1 MQDQAVGKE
10 VYVIDD
16 TAEII
21 IGLEIHCQLN
31 KLNSKLF
38 CGCSTK
44 HHDAEPNTHTCPVCL
59 GLPGALPVINK
70 KAVEYTIMVG
80 LALGCQIAEHTQF
93 YRKNYYYPDLPRGFQ
108 ITQYDY
114 PIAADGALTVE
125 ADGGVERTVR
135 IRRVHMEEDPGRL
148 VHQGSIETSKF
159 VLVDYN
165 RSGMPLIEVVT
176 EPDLRS
182 PKEARR
188 FINKLRNILEYLDV
202 FDGSLPG
209 SLRVDANISL
219 KGGARAEVK
228 NISSYKGVERAL
240 LFEISRQQNMKR
252 RGVKVVQETRHYDEE
267 RNCTISLR
275 SKEQA
280 EEYRYY
286 PESDL
291 VPLAVRSWQH
301 RLKESL
307 PELPGAKRERFKAQY
322 GISDNHAKVL
332 TAEIRDA
339 NYFEIVAGKIDPVMA
354 ATWVADY
361 LKGELNYRDRDI
373 RDAFEPE
380 NMVYILEQL
389 KRGIITDKGAVEI
402 IRTLLDEG
410 GEPREIISR
419 KSLAKV
425 ESDIT
430 RTAVAEVIKEN
441 NEAIQDYRSGKA
453 QAFNYLV
460 GMVMK
465 KTRGRADPAEI
476 NTLLKEL
483 LECT

>member
-1 MQDQAVGKE
+1 MDANAAGDV
-10 VYVIDD
+10 
-16 TAEII
+16 I

-44 HHDAEPNTHTCPVCL
+44 QQGLEPNTMTCPVCL

-70 KAVEYTIMVG
+70 KAVEYSIMVG
-80 LALGCQIAEHTQF
+80 LALNCEIAEHTQF

-108 ITQYDY
+108 ITQYDW
-114 PIAADGALTVE
+114 PIASNGILTVE
-125 ADGGVERTVR
+125 ADGEERVVR

-165 RSGMPLIEVVT
+165 RSGMPLLEVVT

-202 FDGSLPG
+202 FDGSLEG
-209 SLRVDANISL
+209 ALRVDANVSL
-219 KGGARAEVK
+219 RGGSRVEIK

-252 RGVKVVQETRHYDEE
+252 RGVKVTQETRHYDDE
-267 RNCTISLR
+267 RNCTITLR
-275 SKEQA
+275 TKEQA

-286 PESDL
+286 PEPDL
-291 VPLAVRSWQH
+291 VPLSVKSWEP
-301 RLKESL
+301 RLKETL
-307 PELPGAKRERFKAQY
+307 PELPDARRERFRTQY
-322 GISDNHAKVL
+322 GISDDHAKVI
-332 TAEIRDA
+332 TSEIRVA
-339 NYFEIVAGKIDPVMA
+339 NYYERVAGKCEPRLA

-373 RDAFEPE
+373 KDAFEPE
-380 NMVYILEQL
+380 KMIFILEQL
-389 KRGIITDKGAVEI
+389 RKGIITDKGAVEVM
-402 IRTLLDEG
+402 RALLDEG
-410 GEPREIISR
+410 GDPKDIILAR
-419 KSLAKV
+419 NLAKV
-425 ESDIT
+425 ETDIT
-430 RTAVAEVIKEN
+430 KAAVAEVLKEN
-441 NEAIQDYRSGKA
+441 MAAIGDYRAGKA
-453 QAFNYLV
+453 QALNYLV

-465 KTRGRADPAEI
+465 KTNGRADPAEV
-476 NTLLKEL
+476 NLLLREL

>member
-1 MQDQAVGKE
+1 MEDE
-10 VYVIDD
+10 V
-16 TAEII
+16 I

-31 KLNSKLF
+31 KLNTKLF
-38 CGCSTK
+38 CGCSSK
-44 HHDAEPNTHTCPVCL
+44 HHDSEPNTHTCPVCL

-70 KAVEYTIMVG
+70 TAVEYAIMAG
-80 LALGCQIAEHTQF
+80 LALNCEIAEHTQF

-114 PIAADGALTVE
+114 PIAERGLTSVETDGM
-125 ADGGVERTVR
+125 ERQIR

-165 RSGMPLIEVVT
+165 RSGMPLIEIVT

-202 FDGSLPG
+202 FDGSLEG
-209 SLRVDANISL
+209 SLRVDANVSL
-219 KGGARAEVK
+219 KGGARVEIK

-252 RGVKVVQETRHYDEE
+252 RGVKVVQETRHYDDE
-267 RNCTISLR
+267 RNCTITLR

-280 EEYRYY
+280 EEYRYF
-286 PESDL
+286 PEADL
-291 VPLAVRSWQH
+291 VPLSVYGWKD
-301 RLKESL
+301 RLAANL
-307 PELPGAKRERFKAQY
+307 PELPDAKRERFKSQY
-322 GISDNHAKVL
+322 GISDDHARAL
-332 TAEIRDA
+332 TAEIRVA
-339 NYFEIVAGKIDPVMA
+339 NYYEHVAKKIEPALA

-361 LKGELNYRDRDI
+361 LKGELNYRDMDI
-373 RDAFEPE
+373 KDAFSPE
-380 NMVYILEQL
+380 KMIHILDYL
-389 KRGIITDKGAVEI
+389 RKGVITDKGAVEVV
-402 IRTLLDEG
+402 RTLLDNG
-410 GEPREIISR
+410 GEPECIIKD

-425 ESDIT
+425 ESNIT
-430 RTAVAEVIKEN
+430 RQAIDEVLKEN
-441 NEAIQDYRSGKA
+441 DAAIRDFREGKP
-453 QAFNYLV
+453 QALNFLV

-465 KTRGRADPAEI
+465 KTRGRADPAEV
-476 NTLLKEL
+476 NLLLREL

>member
-1 MQDQAVGKE
+1 MDGDV
-10 VYVIDD
+10 
-16 TAEII
+16 I

-38 CGCSTK
+38 CGCSTRQQGL
-44 HHDAEPNTHTCPVCL
+44 DPNMMTCPVCL
-59 GLPGALPVINK
+59 GLPGAMPVINK
-70 KAVEYTIMVG
+70 KAVEYAIMVG
-80 LALGCQIAEHTQF
+80 LSLNCKIAQHTQF

-114 PIAADGALTVE
+114 PIASEGILTVE
-125 ADGGVERTVR
+125 AEGEERVVR

-202 FDGSLPG
+202 FDGSLEG
-209 SLRVDANISL
+209 ALRVDANVSL
-219 KGGARAEVK
+219 KGGSRVEIK

-252 RGVKVVQETRHYDEE
+252 RSIKVVQETRHYDDE
-267 RNCTISLR
+267 RNCTITLR
-275 SKEQA
+275 TKEQA
-280 EEYRYY
+280 EEYRYF
-286 PESDL
+286 PEPDL
-291 VPLAVRSWQH
+291 VPLSVKGWESAM
-301 RLKESL
+301 KEKL
-307 PELPGAKRERFKAQY
+307 PELPEAKRDRFREQY
-322 GISDNHAKVL
+322 GVSDNHAKVI
-332 TAEIRDA
+332 TAEIRVA
-339 NYFEIVAGKIDPVMA
+339 NYYECVAEKCDYRTA
-354 ATWVADY
+354 ATWVADN
-361 LKGELNYRDRDI
+361 LKGELNYRDMDI
-373 RDAFEPE
+373 KDAFPPE
-380 NMVYILEQL
+380 KMIYILEQL
-389 KRGIITDKGAVEI
+389 SKGIITDKGAVEV
-402 IRTLLDEG
+402 IRTLLDEDG
-410 GEPREIISR
+410 DPKDIILA

-425 ESDIT
+425 KTDIT
-430 RTAVAEVIKEN
+430 RVAVSEVLQEN
-441 NEAIQDYRSGKA
+441 DAAIQDYKAGKA

-465 KTRGRADPAEI
+465 KTRGRADPTEV
-476 NTLLKEL
+476 NLLLREL

>member
-1 MQDQAVGKE
+1 M
-10 VYVIDD
+10 
-16 TAEII
+16 

-44 HHDAEPNTHTCPVCL
+44 HHESEPNTHTCPVCL

-70 KAVEYTIMVG
+70 KAVEYAIMVG
-80 LALGCQIAEHTQF
+80 LSLNCEIAAHTQF

-114 PIAADGALTVE
+114 PIAAGGILTVE
-125 ADGGVERTVR
+125 ADGTERAIR

-209 SLRVDANISL
+209 ALRVDANVSL
-219 KGGARAEVK
+219 KGGARVEIK

-252 RGVKVVQETRHYDEE
+252 RNVRVVQETRHYDDE
-267 RNCTISLR
+267 RNCTITLR

-286 PESDL
+286 PEPDL
-291 VPLAVRSWQH
+291 VPMAVSDWQH
-301 RLKESL
+301 RLKLSL
-307 PELPGAKRERFKAQY
+307 PELPDAKRERFRTQY

-339 NYFEIVAGKIDPVMA
+339 NYYEYVAGRIDPVMA

-361 LKGELNYRDRDI
+361 LKGELNYRDRDV

-380 NMVYILEQL
+380 KMVFILEQL
-389 KRGIITDKGAVEI
+389 KTGIITDKGAVEI
-402 IRTLLDEG
+402 IRTLLNEG
-410 GEPREIISR
+410 GEPQEVIRK
-419 KSLAKV
+419 KSLARV
-425 ESDIT
+425 ESNIT

-441 NEAIQDYRSGKA
+441 GAAIKDFRSGKP
-453 QAFNYLV
+453 QALNYLV

-465 KTRGRADPAEI
+465 KTRGRADPSEV

>member
-1 MQDQAVGKE
+1 MDGDV
-10 VYVIDD
+10 
-16 TAEII
+16 I

-38 CGCSTK
+38 CGCSTRQQGL
-44 HHDAEPNTHTCPVCL
+44 DPNMMTCPVCL
-59 GLPGALPVINK
+59 GLPGAMPVINK
-70 KAVEYTIMVG
+70 KAVEYAIMVG
-80 LALGCQIAEHTQF
+80 LSLNCKIAQHTQF

-114 PIAADGALTVE
+114 PIASEGILTVE
-125 ADGGVERTVR
+125 AEGEERVVR

-202 FDGSLPG
+202 FDGSLEG
-209 SLRVDANISL
+209 ALRVDANVSL
-219 KGGARAEVK
+219 KGGSRVEIK

-252 RGVKVVQETRHYDEE
+252 RGIKVTQETRHYDDE
-267 RNCTISLR
+267 RNCTITLR
-275 SKEQA
+275 TKEQA
-280 EEYRYY
+280 EEYRYF
-286 PESDL
+286 PEPDL
-291 VPLAVRSWQH
+291 VPLSVKGWESAM
-301 RLKESL
+301 KEKL
-307 PELPGAKRERFKAQY
+307 PELPDAKRERFREQY
-322 GISDNHAKVL
+322 GVSDNHAKVI
-332 TAEIRDA
+332 TAEIRVA
-339 NYFEIVAGKIDPVMA
+339 NYYECVAGKCDYRTA
-354 ATWVADY
+354 ATWVADN
-361 LKGELNYRDRDI
+361 LKGELNYRDMDI
-373 RDAFEPE
+373 KDAFPPE
-380 NMVYILEQL
+380 KMIYVLEQL
-389 KRGIITDKGAVEI
+389 SRGIITDKGAVEV
-402 IRTLLDEG
+402 IRTLLDEDG
-410 GEPREIISR
+410 DPKDIILE

-425 ESDIT
+425 ETDIT
-430 RTAVAEVIKEN
+430 RVAVSEVLREN
-441 NEAIQDYRSGKA
+441 DAAIQDYKAGKA

-465 KTRGRADPAEI
+465 KTRGRADPTEV
-476 NTLLKEL
+476 NLLLREL

>member
-1 MQDQAVGKE
+1 MSDE
-10 VYVIDD
+10 V
-16 TAEII
+16 I

-44 HHDAEPNTHTCPVCL
+44 QQGLEPNVMTCPVCL

-70 KAVEYTIMVG
+70 KAVEYAIKVG
-80 LALGCQIAEHTQF
+80 LALNCHIAEHTQF

-114 PIAADGALTVE
+114 PIAAEGILTVDT
-125 ADGGVERTVR
+125 DGEERTIR

-202 FDGSLPG
+202 FDGSLEG
-209 SLRVDANISL
+209 ALRVDANVSL
-219 KGGARAEVK
+219 KGGSRVEIK

-252 RGVKVVQETRHYDEE
+252 RNVKVVQETRHYDDE
-267 RNCTISLR
+267 RNCTITLR

-286 PESDL
+286 PEPDL
-291 VPLAVRSWQH
+291 VPLSVKSW
-301 RLKESL
+301 ESAMKVQL
-307 PELPGAKRERFKAQY
+307 PELPDAKRERFKSQY
-322 GISDNHAKVL
+322 GISDNHAKVM
-332 TAEIRDA
+332 TAEIRVA
-339 NYFEIVAGKIDPVMA
+339 NYYECVAGKCEHRLA
-354 ATWVADY
+354 ATWVADN
-361 LKGELNYRDRDI
+361 LKGELNYRDMDI
-373 RDAFEPE
+373 KDAFPPE
-380 NMVYILEQL
+380 KMVYILDQL
-389 KRGIITDKGAVEI
+389 SSGTITDKGAVEV
-402 IRTLLDEG
+402 IRALLDDG
-410 GEPREIISR
+410 GDPKDIINTR
-419 KSLAKV
+419 NLAKV

-430 RTAVAEVIKEN
+430 RVAVGEVIKEN
-441 NEAIQDYRSGKA
+441 QAAISDLRAGKP
-453 QAFNYLV
+453 QALNYLV

-465 KTRGRADPAEI
+465 KTRGRADPNEV
-476 NTLLKEL
+476 NLLLREL

>member
-1 MQDQAVGKE
+1 MEGE
-10 VYVIDD
+10 V
-16 TAEII
+16 I

-44 HHDAEPNTHTCPVCL
+44 QQDCEPNTVTCPVCL

-70 KAVEYTIMVG
+70 KAVEYAMMVG
-80 LALGCQIAEHTQF
+80 LSLNCKIAEHTQF

-114 PIAADGALTVE
+114 PIAEGGIMTVDQDGI
-125 ADGGVERTVR
+125 ERVVR
-135 IRRVHMEEDPGRL
+135 IKRVHMEEDPGRL
-148 VHQGSIETSKF
+148 VHQGSIETSKY

-202 FDGSLPG
+202 FDGSLEG
-209 SLRVDANISL
+209 ALRVDANVSL
-219 KGGARAEVK
+219 RGGARVEIK

-252 RGVKVVQETRHYDEE
+252 RGVKVTQETRHYDDE
-267 RNCTISLR
+267 RNCTITLR

-280 EEYRYY
+280 EEYRYF
-286 PESDL
+286 PEADL
-291 VPLAVRSWQH
+291 VPLLVKPW
-301 RLKESL
+301 ESRIRQML
-307 PELPGAKRERFKAQY
+307 PELPDAKRERFKSQY
-322 GISDNHAKVL
+322 GVSDDHARVL
-332 TAEIRDA
+332 TAEIRVA
-339 NYFEIVAGKIDPVMA
+339 NYYEKVASMIDPIMA
-354 ATWVADY
+354 ATWIADY
-361 LKGELNYRDRDI
+361 LKGELNYRDMDI
-373 RDAFEPE
+373 RDSFEPDK
-380 NMVYILEQL
+380 MIYILDQL
-389 KRGIITDKGAVEI
+389 KKNIITDKGAVEI
-402 IRTLLDEG
+402 IRAMLDEG
-410 GEPREIISR
+410 GEPACIIQSR
-419 KSLAKV
+419 NLARV
-425 ESDIT
+425 EENIT
-430 RTAVAEVIKEN
+430 RQAISEVMKEN
-441 NEAIQDYRSGKA
+441 DAAIKDYKAGKA

-465 KTRGRADPAEI
+465 KTRGRADPEEV
-476 NTLLKEL
+476 NTLLREL
-483 LECT
+483 LKCT

>member
-1 MQDQAVGKE
+1 MDANAAGDV
-10 VYVIDD
+10 
-16 TAEII
+16 I

-44 HHDAEPNTHTCPVCL
+44 QQGLEPNTMTCPVCL

-70 KAVEYTIMVG
+70 KAVEYSIMVG
-80 LALGCQIAEHTQF
+80 LALNCEIAEHTQF

-108 ITQYDY
+108 ITQYDW
-114 PIAADGALTVE
+114 PIASNGILTVE
-125 ADGGVERTVR
+125 ADGEERVVR

-165 RSGMPLIEVVT
+165 RSGMPLLEVVT

-202 FDGSLPG
+202 FDGSLEG
-209 SLRVDANISL
+209 ALRVDANVSL

-252 RGVKVVQETRHYDEE
+252 RGVKVVQETRHYDDE
-267 RNCTISLR
+267 RNCTITLR
-275 SKEQA
+275 TKEQA

-286 PESDL
+286 PEAD
-291 VPLAVRSWQH
+291 
-301 RLKESL
+301 
-307 PELPGAKRERFKAQY
+307 
-322 GISDNHAKVL
+322 HAKVM
-332 TAEIRDA
+332 TSEIRVA
-339 NYFEIVAGKIDPVMA
+339 NYYECVAGKCDPRVA

-361 LKGELNYRDRDI
+361 LKGELNYRDRDVK
-373 RDAFEPE
+373 DAFSPE
-380 NMVYILEQL
+380 KMIYILEQL
-389 KRGIITDKGAVEI
+389 KRGVITDKGAVEVM
-402 IRTLLDEG
+402 RALLDEG
-410 GEPREIISR
+410 GDPKDIILAR
-419 KSLAKV
+419 NLAKV
-425 ESDIT
+425 ETDIT
-430 RTAVAEVIKEN
+430 KVAVEDVLKEN
-441 NEAIQDYRSGKA
+441 KAAIDDYRAGKP
-453 QAFNYLV
+453 QALNYLV

-465 KTRGRADPAEI
+465 KTRGRADPAEV
-476 NTLLKEL
+476 NLLLREL

>member
-1 MQDQAVGKE
+1 MDGE
-10 VYVIDD
+10 V
-16 TAEII
+16 I

-31 KLNSKLF
+31 KLESKLF

-44 HHDAEPNTHTCPVCL
+44 HHDSEPNTHTCPVCL
-59 GLPGALPVINK
+59 GLPGALPVINR

-80 LALGCQIAEHTQF
+80 LALNCEIAEHTQF

-114 PIAADGALTVE
+114 PIAAGGLISVETDGQ
-125 ADGGVERTVR
+125 ERPIR

-209 SLRVDANISL
+209 ALRVDANISL
-219 KGGARAEVK
+219 RGGARVEIK

-252 RGVKVVQETRHYDEE
+252 RGVKVTQETRHYDDE
-267 RNCTISLR
+267 RNCTITLR

-286 PESDL
+286 PEPDL
-291 VPLAVRSWQH
+291 VPLSVHTWRFRMAEQ
-301 RLKESL
+301 L
-307 PELPGAKRERFKAQY
+307 PELPDAKRERFKRQY
-322 GISDNHAKVL
+322 NISDNHAKVL
-332 TAEIRDA
+332 TSEIRLA
-339 NYFEIVAGKIDPVMA
+339 HYYEHVAGKVEPALA
-354 ATWVADY
+354 ATWIADY

-373 RDAFEPE
+373 RDALDADKMTF
-380 NMVYILEQL
+380 VLLQL
-389 KRGIITDKGAVEI
+389 KNGTITDKGAVEV

-410 GEPREIISR
+410 GEPHTIIKDR
-419 KSLAKV
+419 GLARV
-425 ESDIT
+425 EADIT
-430 RTAVAEVIKEN
+430 RSAVAEVLREN
-441 NEAIQDYRSGKA
+441 AAAIQDFKAGKA
-453 QAFNYLV
+453 QALNYLV

-465 KTRGRADPAEI
+465 KTRGRADPAEV
-476 NTLLKEL
+476 NLLLREQ
-483 LECT
+483 LECI

>member
-1 MQDQAVGKE
+1 MDGE
-10 VYVIDD
+10 V
-16 TAEII
+16 I

-44 HHDAEPNTHTCPVCL
+44 QQGLEPNVMTCPVCL

-70 KAVEYTIMVG
+70 KAVEYAIMVG
-80 LALGCQIAEHTQF
+80 LALNCKIAEHTQF

-114 PIAADGALTVE
+114 PISADGILTVE
-125 ADGGVERTVR
+125 ADGEERLVR

-202 FDGSLPG
+202 FDGSLEG
-209 SLRVDANISL
+209 ALRVDANVSL
-219 KGGARAEVK
+219 RGGHRVEIK

-252 RGVKVVQETRHYDEE
+252 RGVKVIQETRHYDDE
-267 RNCTISLR
+267 RNCTITLR
-275 SKEQA
+275 TKEQA

-286 PESDL
+286 PEPDL
-291 VPLAVRSWQH
+291 VPLSVKGW
-301 RLKESL
+301 ESALREKL
-307 PELPGAKRERFKAQY
+307 PELPEARRERFKAQY
-322 GISDNHAKVL
+322 GVSDDHAKVM
-332 TAEIRDA
+332 TSEIRVA
-339 NYFEIVAGKIDPVMA
+339 NYYECVAGKCESRMA
-354 ATWVADY
+354 ATWVADS
-361 LKGELNYRDRDI
+361 LKGELNYRDMDI
-373 RDAFEPE
+373 KDAFPPE
-380 NMVYILEQL
+380 NMVYILDQL
-389 KRGIITDKGAVEI
+389 SKGVITDKGAVEV

-410 GEPREIISR
+410 GDPKDIIQA
-419 KSLAKV
+419 KNLAKV
-425 ESDIT
+425 ETNIT
-430 RTAVAEVIKEN
+430 KVAITEVLKEN
-441 NEAIQDYRSGKA
+441 ESAIKDYKAGKA
-453 QAFNYLV
+453 QAFNFLV

-465 KTRGRADPAEI
+465 KTRGRADPTEV
-476 NTLLKEL
+476 NLLLREL

>member
-1 MQDQAVGKE
+1 MQGESTGKE
-10 VYVIDD
+10 AYVIDD
-16 TAEII
+16 KAEVI

-44 HHDAEPNTHTCPVCL
+44 HHEAEPNTHTCPVCM

-80 LALGCQIAEHTQF
+80 LALNCQIAEHTQF

-114 PIAADGALTVE
+114 PIAFSGAITVDTDGT
-125 ADGGVERTVR
+125 ERTIR

-209 SLRVDANISL
+209 SLRVDANVSL
-219 KGGARAEVK
+219 RGGARVEIK

-240 LFEISRQQNMKR
+240 LFEISRQQQMRR
-252 RGVKVVQETRHYDEE
+252 RGVKVVQETRHYDDE
-267 RNCTISLR
+267 RNCTITLR

-280 EEYRYY
+280 EEYRYF
-286 PESDL
+286 PEADL
-291 VPLAVRSWQH
+291 VPLSVSSWQD
-301 RLKESL
+301 RLKEAL
-307 PELPGAKRERFKAQY
+307 PELPDAKRERFKAQY

-332 TAEIRDA
+332 TQEIRDA
-339 NYFEIVAGKIDPVMA
+339 NYYEYVASKIDPVMA

-380 NMVYILEQL
+380 KMVYILEQL
-389 KRGIITDKGAVEI
+389 KKDIITDKGAVEI

-410 GEPREIISR
+410 GEPQEIIAR
-419 KSLAKV
+419 KNLAKV
-425 ESDIT
+425 KSDIT
-430 RTAVAEVIKEN
+430 RTAVVEVIKEN
-441 NEAIQDYRSGKA
+441 GLAIKDYRSGKA

-465 KTRGRADPAEI
+465 KTRGRADPEEI

>member
-1 MQDQAVGKE
+1 
-10 VYVIDD
+10 
-16 TAEII
+16 
-21 IGLEIHCQLN
+21 
-31 KLNSKLF
+31 
-38 CGCSTK
+38 
-44 HHDAEPNTHTCPVCL
+44 
-59 GLPGALPVINK
+59 
-70 KAVEYTIMVG
+70 MVG
-80 LALGCQIAEHTQF
+80 LSLNCEIAAHTQF

-114 PIAADGALTVE
+114 PIAAGGILTVE
-125 ADGGVERTVR
+125 ADGTERAIR

-209 SLRVDANISL
+209 ALRVDANVSL
-219 KGGARAEVK
+219 KGGARVEIK

-252 RGVKVVQETRHYDEE
+252 RNVRVVQETRHYDDE
-267 RNCTISLR
+267 RNCTITLR

-286 PESDL
+286 PEPDL
-291 VPLAVRSWQH
+291 VPMAVSDWQH
-301 RLKESL
+301 RLKLSL
-307 PELPGAKRERFKAQY
+307 PELPDAKRERFRTQY

-339 NYFEIVAGKIDPVMA
+339 NYYEYVAGRIDPVMA

-361 LKGELNYRDRDI
+361 LKGELNYRDRDV

-380 NMVYILEQL
+380 KMVFILEQL
-389 KRGIITDKGAVEI
+389 KTGIITDKGAVEI
-402 IRTLLDEG
+402 IRTLLNEG
-410 GEPREIISR
+410 GEPQEVIRK
-419 KSLAKV
+419 KSLARV
-425 ESDIT
+425 ESNIT

-441 NEAIQDYRSGKA
+441 GAAIKDFRSGKP
-453 QAFNYLV
+453 QALNYLV

-465 KTRGRADPAEI
+465 KTRGRADPSEV

>member
-1 MQDQAVGKE
+1 MADE
-10 VYVIDD
+10 V
-16 TAEII
+16 I

-44 HHDAEPNTHTCPVCL
+44 QQGLEPNTVTCPVCM

-70 KAVEYTIMVG
+70 KAVQFAIMVG
-80 LALGCQIAEHTQF
+80 LALNCSISEHTQF

-114 PIAADGALTVE
+114 PIAHDGILTVDT
-125 ADGGVERTVR
+125 DGMERPIR

-202 FDGSLPG
+202 FDGSLEG
-209 SLRVDANISL
+209 ALRVDANISL

-252 RGVKVVQETRHYDEE
+252 RGVKVVQETRHYDDE
-267 RNCTISLR
+267 RNCTITLR
-275 SKEQA
+275 TKEQA

-286 PESDL
+286 PEPDL
-291 VPLAVRSWQH
+291 VPLSVKGWAPE
-301 RLKESL
+301 LMEKL
-307 PELPGAKRERFKAQY
+307 PELPDVKRERFKAQY
-322 GISDNHAKVL
+322 GVSDNHAKVM
-332 TAEIRDA
+332 TAEIRVA
-339 NYFEIVAGKIDPVMA
+339 NYYECVAGQCDKRLA
-354 ATWVADY
+354 ATWIADY

-373 RDAFEPE
+373 KDSFPPE
-380 NMVYILEQL
+380 QMVYILQQLEQ
-389 KRGIITDKGAVEI
+389 GVITDKGAVEV
-402 IRTLLDEG
+402 IRTLLDAG
-410 GEPREIISR
+410 GDPKDIIR
-419 KSLAKV
+419 AKNLAKV
-425 ESDIT
+425 ESNIT
-430 RTAVAEVIKEN
+430 RNAVSEVIKEN
-441 NEAIQDYRSGKA
+441 DVAIHDYRAGKA
-453 QAFNYLV
+453 QAFNFLV
-460 GMVMK
+460 GKVME
-465 KTRGRADPAEI
+465 KTRGRADPNEV
-476 NTLLKEL
+476 NLLLREL

>member
-1 MQDQAVGKE
+1 MSDLSGV
-10 VYVIDD
+10 
-16 TAEII
+16 I

-38 CGCSTK
+38 CGCSTRQQGL
-44 HHDAEPNTHTCPVCL
+44 EPNVMTCPVCL

-70 KAVEYTIMVG
+70 KAVEYAIMVG
-80 LALGCQIAEHTQF
+80 LALNCEIADRTQF

-114 PIAADGALTVE
+114 PIAAEGIMTVDTDGE
-125 ADGGVERTVR
+125 ERTVR

-202 FDGSLPG
+202 FDGSLEG
-209 SLRVDANISL
+209 ALRVDANVSL
-219 KGGARAEVK
+219 KGGARVEIK

-240 LFEISRQQNMKR
+240 LFEISRQMNMKR
-252 RGVKVVQETRHYDEE
+252 RGVKVVQETRHYDDE
-267 RNCTISLR
+267 RNCTVTLR
-275 SKEQA
+275 TKEQA

-286 PESDL
+286 PEPDL
-291 VPLAVRSWQH
+291 VPLSIKGWEPRMRAG
-301 RLKESL
+301 L
-307 PELPGAKRERFKAQY
+307 PELPDAKRERFKARY
-322 GISDNHAKVL
+322 GVSDNHARVM
-332 TAEIRDA
+332 TSEIRVA
-339 NYFEIVAGKIDPVMA
+339 NYYERVAGECDPRLA

-361 LKGELNYRDRDI
+361 LKGELNYRDMDI
-373 RDAFEPE
+373 KDAFPPE
-380 NMVYILEQL
+380 KMIHILEQL
-389 KRGIITDKGAVEI
+389 STGVITDRGAVEV
-402 IRTLLDEG
+402 IRTLLDAG
-410 GEPREIISR
+410 GNPKDIILAR
-419 KSLAKV
+419 NLAKV
-425 ESDIT
+425 EADIT
-430 RTAVAEVIKEN
+430 KVAVAQVLEENEV
-441 NEAIQDYRSGKA
+441 AIRDLKAGKA
-453 QAFNYLV
+453 QAFNFLV
-460 GMVMK
+460 GKVME
-465 KTRGRADPAEI
+465 KTSGRADPAEV
-476 NTLLKEL
+476 NLLLREL

>member
-1 MQDQAVGKE
+1 MADE
-10 VYVIDD
+10 V
-16 TAEII
+16 I

-44 HHDAEPNTHTCPVCL
+44 QQGLEPNTVTCPVCM

-70 KAVEYTIMVG
+70 KAVQFAIMVG
-80 LALGCQIAEHTQF
+80 LALNCSISEHTQF

-114 PIAADGALTVE
+114 PIAHDGILTVDT
-125 ADGGVERTVR
+125 DGMERPIR

-202 FDGSLPG
+202 FDGSLEG
-209 SLRVDANISL
+209 ALRVDANISL

-252 RGVKVVQETRHYDEE
+252 RGVKVVQETRHYDDE
-267 RNCTISLR
+267 RNCTITLR

-286 PESDL
+286 PEPDL
-291 VPLAVRSWQH
+291 VPLSVKGWAPE
-301 RLKESL
+301 LMEKL
-307 PELPGAKRERFKAQY
+307 PELPDVKRERFKAQY
-322 GISDNHAKVL
+322 GVSDNHAKVM
-332 TAEIRDA
+332 TAEIRVA
-339 NYFEIVAGKIDPVMA
+339 NYYERVAGQCDKRLA
-354 ATWVADY
+354 ATWIADY

-373 RDAFEPE
+373 KDSFPPE
-380 NMVYILEQL
+380 QMIYILRQLEQ
-389 KRGIITDKGAVEI
+389 GVITDKGAVEV
-402 IRTLLDEG
+402 IRTLLDAG
-410 GEPREIISR
+410 GDPKDIIR
-419 KSLAKV
+419 AKNLAKV
-425 ESDIT
+425 ESNVT
-430 RTAVAEVIKEN
+430 RNAISEVIKEN
-441 NEAIQDYRSGKA
+441 DVAIHDYRAGKS
-453 QAFNYLV
+453 QAFNFLV
-460 GMVMK
+460 GKVME
-465 KTRGRADPAEI
+465 KTRGRADPNEV
-476 NTLLKEL
+476 NLLLREL

>member
-1 MQDQAVGKE
+1 MSDE
-10 VYVIDD
+10 V
-16 TAEII
+16 I

-44 HHDAEPNTHTCPVCL
+44 QQGKEPNTVTCPVCM

-70 KAVEYTIMVG
+70 KAVEYAIMVG
-80 LALGCQIAEHTQF
+80 LALNCSISEHTQF

-108 ITQYDY
+108 ITQYDF
-114 PIAADGALTVE
+114 PIAHDGMLTAD
-125 ADGGVERTVR
+125 ADGVERPIR

-165 RSGMPLIEVVT
+165 RSGMPLIEIVT

-202 FDGSLPG
+202 FDGSLEG
-209 SLRVDANISL
+209 ALRVDANISL

-252 RGVKVVQETRHYDEE
+252 RGIKVVQETRHYDDE

-286 PESDL
+286 PEADL
-291 VPLAVRSWQH
+291 VPLSVKGWGEA
-301 RLKESL
+301 LGGKL
-307 PELPGAKRERFKAQY
+307 PELPDAKRERFKAQY
-322 GISDNHAKVL
+322 GISDNHAKVM
-332 TAEIRDA
+332 TSEIRVA
-339 NYFEIVAGKIDPVMA
+339 NYYECVAGKCEHRLA

-361 LKGELNYRDRDI
+361 MKGELNYRDRDV

-380 NMVYILEQL
+380 KMIYVLEQL
-389 KRGIITDKGAVEI
+389 EKGVITDKGAVEV

-410 GEPREIISR
+410 GDPKDIIR
-419 KSLAKV
+419 AKNLAKV
-425 ESDIT
+425 ETNIT
-430 RTAVAEVIKEN
+430 RKAVSDVLGEN
-441 NEAIQDYRSGKA
+441 GAAIQDYKAGKA
-453 QAFNYLV
+453 QALNFLV
-460 GMVMK
+460 GKVME
-465 KTRGRADPAEI
+465 KTRGRADPNEV
-476 NTLLKEL
+476 NLLLREL

>member
-1 MQDQAVGKE
+1 MSDE
-10 VYVIDD
+10 V
-16 TAEII
+16 I

-44 HHDAEPNTHTCPVCL
+44 QQGLEPNVMTCPVCL

-70 KAVEYTIMVG
+70 KAVEYAIMVG
-80 LALGCQIAEHTQF
+80 LALDCKIAEHTQF

-114 PIAADGALTVE
+114 PIASDGIMTVE
-125 ADGGVERTVR
+125 TDDGEREVR

-202 FDGSLPG
+202 FDGSLEG
-209 SLRVDANISL
+209 ALRVDANISL

-228 NISSYKGVERAL
+228 NIASYKGVERAL

-252 RGVKVVQETRHYDEE
+252 RNVKVVQETRHYDDE
-267 RNCTISLR
+267 RNCTITLR
-275 SKEQA
+275 TKEQA

-286 PESDL
+286 PEPDL
-291 VPLAVRSWQH
+291 VPLSVKGRE
-301 RLKESL
+301 KELREKL
-307 PELPGAKRERFKAQY
+307 PELPEAKRRRFMRYY
-322 GISDNHAKVL
+322 GVSESHAKVM
-332 TAEIRDA
+332 TSEIRVA
-339 NYFEIVAGKIDPVMA
+339 NYYECVAGRCEHRMA

-373 RDAFEPE
+373 RDAFPPE
-380 NMVYILEQL
+380 KMVYILEQL
-389 KRGIITDKGAVEI
+389 AQEAITDKGAVEV
-402 IRTLLDEG
+402 IRVLLDEG
-410 GEPREIISR
+410 GDPKDIIQAR
-419 KSLAKV
+419 NLAKV
-425 ESDIT
+425 ETDIT
-430 RTAVAEVIKEN
+430 KVAVAEVLKEN
-441 NEAIQDYRSGKA
+441 QAAISDYKAGRA

-465 KTRGRADPAEI
+465 KTRGRADPTEV
-476 NTLLKEL
+476 NLLLKEL

>member
-1 MQDQAVGKE
+1 MDGE
-10 VYVIDD
+10 V
-16 TAEII
+16 I

-31 KLNSKLF
+31 KLESKLF

-44 HHDAEPNTHTCPVCL
+44 HHDSEPNTHTCPVCL
-59 GLPGALPVINK
+59 GLPGALPVINR

-80 LALGCQIAEHTQF
+80 LALNCEIAEHTQF

-114 PIAADGALTVE
+114 PIASGGLISVETDGQ
-125 ADGGVERTVR
+125 ERQIR

-165 RSGMPLIEVVT
+165 RSGMPLIEIVT

-202 FDGSLPG
+202 FDGSLEG
-209 SLRVDANISL
+209 ALRVDANISL

-252 RGVKVVQETRHYDEE
+252 RGMKVVQETRHYDDE

-286 PESDL
+286 PEADL
-291 VPLAVRSWQH
+291 VPLSVRGWGKA
-301 RLKESL
+301 LGEKL
-307 PELPGAKRERFKAQY
+307 PELPDAKRARFKSQY
-322 GISDNHAKVL
+322 GVSDNHAKVM
-332 TAEIRDA
+332 TAEIRVA
-339 NYFEIVAGKIDPVMA
+339 NYYECVAGRCEHRLA

-373 RDAFEPE
+373 RDSFEPE
-380 NMVYILEQL
+380 KMIYVLSQLE
-389 KRGIITDKGAVEI
+389 KGVITDKGAVEV
-402 IRTLLDEG
+402 IRALLDEG
-410 GEPREIISR
+410 GAPQDIIAR
-419 KSLAKV
+419 KGLAKA
-425 ESDIT
+425 EPDIT
-430 RTAVAEVIKEN
+430 RNACVQVIAEN
-441 NEAIQDYRSGKA
+441 AAAIEDYRSGKA
-453 QAFNYLV
+453 QALNYLV

-465 KTRGRADPAEI
+465 KTRGRADPAEV
-476 NTLLKEL
+476 NRLLREL
-483 LECT
+483 L

>member
-1 MQDQAVGKE
+1 MDGE
-10 VYVIDD
+10 V
-16 TAEII
+16 I

-44 HHDAEPNTHTCPVCL
+44 QQGLDPNMMTCPVCL

-70 KAVEYTIMVG
+70 KAVEYAIMVG
-80 LALGCQIAEHTQF
+80 LSLNCKIAQHTQF

-114 PIAADGALTVE
+114 PIASEGIMTVE
-125 ADGGVERTVR
+125 ADGEERTVR

-202 FDGSLPG
+202 FDGSLEG
-209 SLRVDANISL
+209 ALRVDANVSL
-219 KGGARAEVK
+219 RGGSRVEIK

-240 LFEISRQQNMKR
+240 LFEISRQENMKR
-252 RGVKVVQETRHYDEE
+252 RGIKVTQETRHYDDE
-267 RNCTISLR
+267 RNCTITLR
-275 SKEQA
+275 TKEQA
-280 EEYRYY
+280 EEYRYF
-286 PESDL
+286 PEPDL
-291 VPLAVRSWQH
+291 VPLSVKAW
-301 RLKESL
+301 ESAMREKL
-307 PELPGAKRERFKAQY
+307 PELPEAKRERFKEQY
-322 GISDNHAKVL
+322 GVSDNHAKVI
-332 TAEIRDA
+332 TSEIRVA
-339 NYFEIVAGKIDPVMA
+339 NYFECVAGECDHRTA
-354 ATWVADY
+354 ATWVADN
-361 LKGELNYRDRDI
+361 LKGELNYRDIDI
-373 RDAFEPE
+373 KDAFPPE
-380 NMVYILEQL
+380 KMIYILEQL
-389 KRGIITDKGAVEI
+389 SMGTITDKGAVEV

-410 GEPREIISR
+410 GDPKDIILA

-425 ESDIT
+425 ETDIT
-430 RTAVAEVIKEN
+430 RVAVSEVIKEN
-441 NEAIQDYRSGKA
+441 DAAIQDYKAGKA

-465 KTRGRADPAEI
+465 KTRGRADPTEV
-476 NTLLKEL
+476 NLLLREL

>member
-1 MQDQAVGKE
+1 ME
-10 VYVIDD
+10 DD
-16 TAEII
+16 VI

-44 HHDAEPNTHTCPVCL
+44 HQDSEPNTHTCPVCL

-80 LALGCQIAEHTQF
+80 LALNCTISPHTQF

-114 PIAADGALTVE
+114 PIAQNGTMIVDVE
-125 ADGGVERTVR
+125 GVERPVR

-148 VHQGSIETSKF
+148 VHQGSIETSKY

-202 FDGSLPG
+202 FDGSLEG
-209 SLRVDANISL
+209 ALRVDANVSL
-219 KGGARAEVK
+219 RGGARVEIK

-240 LFEISRQQNMKR
+240 LFEISRQQNMRR
-252 RGVKVVQETRHYDEE
+252 RGVKVTQETRHYDDE
-267 RNCTISLR
+267 RNCTITLR
-275 SKEQA
+275 TKEQA

-286 PESDL
+286 PEPDL
-291 VPLAVRSWQH
+291 VPLSVKGWEEKLRQ
-301 RLKESL
+301 KL
-307 PELPGAKRERFKAQY
+307 PELPDAKRERFKKQY

-332 TAEIRDA
+332 TSEIRVA
-339 NYFEIVAGKIDPVMA
+339 NYYESVAGRIDPVLA
-354 ATWVADY
+354 ATWIADC

-373 RDAFEPE
+373 RDSFPPE

-389 KRGIITDKGAVEI
+389 KEGTITDKGAVEVIRTMLDKGGSPKDI
-402 IRTLLDEG
+402 IREKNL
-410 GEPREIISR
+410 S
-419 KSLAKV
+419 KV
-425 ESDIT
+425 ETDIT
-430 RTAVAEVIKEN
+430 RKAVSEVLNENVTAIR
-441 NEAIQDYRSGKA
+441 DFRSGKT
-453 QAFNYLV
+453 QAFNFLV

-465 KTRGRADPAEI
+465 KTRGRADPEEV
-476 NTLLKEL
+476 NLLLREL

>member
-1 MQDQAVGKE
+1 MQGESTGKE

-16 TAEII
+16 KAEII

-44 HHDAEPNTHTCPVCL
+44 HHEAEPNTHTCPVCM

-70 KAVEYTIMVG
+70 KAVEYAIMVG
-80 LALGCQIAEHTQF
+80 LALSCHIAEHTQF

-114 PIAADGALTVE
+114 PIAANGIITVDTDGA
-125 ADGGVERTVR
+125 ERPIR

-209 SLRVDANISL
+209 SLRVDANVSL
-219 KGGARAEVK
+219 RGGARVEIK

-240 LFEISRQQNMKR
+240 LFEISRQQQMKR
-252 RGVKVVQETRHYDEE
+252 RGVKVVQETRHYDDE
-267 RNCTISLR
+267 RNCTITLR

-280 EEYRYY
+280 EEYRYF
-286 PESDL
+286 PEADL
-291 VPLAVRSWQH
+291 VPLSVSSWQH

-307 PELPGAKRERFKAQY
+307 PELPDAKRERFKAQY

-332 TAEIRDA
+332 TQEIRDA
-339 NYFEIVAGKIDPVMA
+339 NYYEYVASKIDPIMA

-380 NMVYILEQL
+380 KMVFILEQL
-389 KRGIITDKGAVEI
+389 KEDIITDKGAVEI
-402 IRTLLDEG
+402 LRTLLDEG
-410 GEPREIISR
+410 GEPRDIIAR

-425 ESDIT
+425 ESNIT

-441 NEAIQDYRSGKA
+441 DLAIRDYRSGKA

>member
-1 MQDQAVGKE
+1 MDDE
-10 VYVIDD
+10 V
-16 TAEII
+16 I

-44 HHDAEPNTHTCPVCL
+44 HHEAEPNTHTCPVCL

-80 LALGCQIAEHTQF
+80 LALNCQIAEHTQF

-114 PIAADGALTVE
+114 PIAADGIITVDT
-125 ADGGVERTVR
+125 DGHERTIR

-209 SLRVDANISL
+209 ALRVDANISL
-219 KGGARAEVK
+219 RGGARAEVK

-252 RGVKVVQETRHYDEE
+252 RGVKVVQETRHYDDE
-267 RNCTISLR
+267 RNCTITLR

-280 EEYRYY
+280 EEYRYF
-286 PESDL
+286 PEADL
-291 VPLAVRSWQH
+291 VPLSVSGWQH
-301 RLKESL
+301 ALKEKL
-307 PELPGAKRERFKAQY
+307 PELPDAKRERFKGQY

-332 TAEIRDA
+332 TAEIRVA
-339 NYFEIVAGKIDPVMA
+339 NYYEYVASKIDPLLA

-373 RDAFEPE
+373 RDAFGPDK
-380 NMVYILEQL
+380 MVYILQQF
-389 KRGIITDKGAVEI
+389 RSGVITDKGAVEV

-410 GEPREIISR
+410 VSPNGEPRSEPQDVIR
-419 KSLAKV
+419 NKNLARV
-425 ESDIT
+425 ESDVT
-430 RTAVAEVIKEN
+430 RTACAEVLKEN
-441 NEAIQDYRSGKA
+441 VAAIADFRSGKA
-453 QAFNYLV
+453 QALNYLV

-465 KTRGRADPAEI
+465 KTRGRADPAEV
-476 NTLLKEL
+476 NLLLREL

>member
-1 MQDQAVGKE
+1 MQDQPVGKE

-16 TAEII
+16 KAEII

-38 CGCSTK
+38 CGCSTQ

-80 LALGCQIAEHTQF
+80 LALNCEIAEHTQF
-93 YRKNYYYPDLPRGFQ
+93 FRKNYYYPDLPRGFQ

-114 PIAADGALTVE
+114 PIAADGILTVD
-125 ADGGVERTVR
+125 ADGVERTVR

-339 NYFEIVAGKIDPVMA
+339 NYFETVAGMIYPVMA

-361 LKGELNYRDRDI
+361 LKGELNYRDLDI
-373 RDAFEPE
+373 RDVFEPE
-380 NMVYILEQL
+380 KMLFILEQL
-389 KRGIITDKGAVEI
+389 KSGIITDKGAVEI

-410 GEPREIISR
+410 GEPRDIISR

-425 ESDIT
+425 ESNIT
-430 RTAVAEVIKEN
+430 RTAVSEVIKEN
-441 NEAIQDYRSGKA
+441 DSAIQDYRSGKA
-453 QAFNYLV
+453 QAFNFLV

>member
-1 MQDQAVGKE
+1 MDGE
-10 VYVIDD
+10 V
-16 TAEII
+16 I

-44 HHDAEPNTHTCPVCL
+44 QQGKEPNTVTCPVCM

-70 KAVEYTIMVG
+70 KAVEYAIMVG
-80 LALGCQIAEHTQF
+80 LALNCSISEHTQF

-114 PIAADGALTVE
+114 PISSDGILIVE
-125 ADGGVERTVR
+125 ADGEERLVR

-148 VHQGSIETSKF
+148 VHQSSIETSKF

-188 FINKLRNILEYLDV
+188 FINKIRNILEYLDV
-202 FDGSLPG
+202 FDGSLEG
-209 SLRVDANISL
+209 ALRVDANVSL
-219 KGGARAEVK
+219 RGGHRVEIK

-252 RGVKVVQETRHYDEE
+252 RGIKVVQETRHYDDE
-267 RNCTISLR
+267 RNCTITLR
-275 SKEQA
+275 TKEQA

-286 PESDL
+286 PEPDL
-291 VPLAVRSWQH
+291 VPLSVKGW
-301 RLKESL
+301 ESALREKL
-307 PELPGAKRERFKAQY
+307 PELPEARRERFKAQY
-322 GISDNHAKVL
+322 GVSDNHAKVM
-332 TAEIRDA
+332 TSEIRVA
-339 NYFEIVAGKIDPVMA
+339 NYYECVAGKCDSRIT

-361 LKGELNYRDRDI
+361 LKGELNYRDMDI
-373 RDAFEPE
+373 KDAFPPE
-380 NMVYILEQL
+380 TMIYILDQL
-389 KRGIITDKGAVEI
+389 SKGIITDKGAVEV
-402 IRTLLDEG
+402 IRTILDEG
-410 GEPREIISR
+410 GDPKDIIEA
-419 KSLAKV
+419 KNLAKV
-425 ESDIT
+425 ETNIT
-430 RTAVAEVIKEN
+430 KVAITEVLKEN
-441 NEAIQDYRSGKA
+441 ESAIKDYKAGKA
-453 QAFNYLV
+453 QAFNFLV

-465 KTRGRADPAEI
+465 KTRGRADPTEV
-476 NTLLKEL
+476 NLLLREL

>member
-1 MQDQAVGKE
+1 MSDV
-10 VYVIDD
+10 
-16 TAEII
+16 I

-38 CGCSTK
+38 CGCSTRQQGL
-44 HHDAEPNTHTCPVCL
+44 EPNVMTCPVCL

-70 KAVEYTIMVG
+70 KAVEYAIMVG
-80 LALGCQIAEHTQF
+80 LALNCQIADHTQF

-114 PIAADGALTVE
+114 PIAAEGIMTVDTDGE
-125 ADGGVERTVR
+125 ERTVR

-202 FDGSLPG
+202 FDGSLEG
-209 SLRVDANISL
+209 ALRVDANVSL
-219 KGGARAEVK
+219 KGGARVEIK

-240 LFEISRQQNMKR
+240 LFEISRQMNMKR
-252 RGVKVVQETRHYDEE
+252 RGVKVVQETRHYDDE
-267 RNCTISLR
+267 RNCTVTLR
-275 SKEQA
+275 TKEQA

-286 PESDL
+286 PEPDL
-291 VPLAVRSWQH
+291 VPLSIKGWEPRMRAG
-301 RLKESL
+301 L
-307 PELPGAKRERFKAQY
+307 PELPDAKRERFKARY
-322 GISDNHAKVL
+322 GVSDNHARVM
-332 TAEIRDA
+332 TSEIRVA
-339 NYFEIVAGKIDPVMA
+339 NYYERVAGECDPRLA

-361 LKGELNYRDRDI
+361 LKGELNYRDMDI
-373 RDAFEPE
+373 KDAFPPE
-380 NMVYILEQL
+380 KMIHILEQL
-389 KRGIITDKGAVEI
+389 STGVITDRGAVEV
-402 IRTLLDEG
+402 IRTLLDSG
-410 GEPREIISR
+410 GNPKDIILAR
-419 KSLAKV
+419 NLAKV
-425 ESDIT
+425 EADIT
-430 RTAVAEVIKEN
+430 KVAVARVLEENEV
-441 NEAIQDYRSGKA
+441 AIRDLKAGKA
-453 QAFNYLV
+453 QAFNFLV
-460 GMVMK
+460 GKVME
-465 KTRGRADPAEI
+465 KTSGRADPAEV
-476 NTLLKEL
+476 NLLLREL

>member
-1 MQDQAVGKE
+1 ME
-10 VYVIDD
+10 DD
-16 TAEII
+16 VI

-44 HHDAEPNTHTCPVCL
+44 HHGSEPNTHTCPVCL

-70 KAVEYTIMVG
+70 KAVEYAIMVG
-80 LALGCQIAEHTQF
+80 LALNCGIAEHTQF

-114 PIAADGALTVE
+114 PIAENGMMTV
-125 ADGGVERTVR
+125 DVDSIERPVR
-135 IRRVHMEEDPGRL
+135 IKRVHMEEDPGRL
-148 VHQGSIETSKF
+148 VHQGSIETSKY

-202 FDGSLPG
+202 FDGSLEG
-209 SLRVDANISL
+209 ALRVDANVSL
-219 KGGARAEVK
+219 KGGARVEIK

-240 LFEISRQQNMKR
+240 LFEISRQRNMKR
-252 RGVKVVQETRHYDEE
+252 RGVTVTQETRHYDDE
-267 RNCTISLR
+267 RNCTITLR

-280 EEYRYY
+280 EEYRYF
-286 PESDL
+286 PEADL
-291 VPLAVRSWQH
+291 VPLSVKDWENK
-301 RLKESL
+301 LKARL
-307 PELPGAKRERFKAQY
+307 PELPEAKRDRFRSQY

-332 TAEIRDA
+332 TAEIRLA
-339 NYFEIVAGKIDPVMA
+339 NYYECVAGKCDPVMA

-361 LKGELNYRDRDI
+361 LKGELNYRDRDV

-380 NMVYILEQL
+380 KMIFIIDQL
-389 KRGIITDKGAVEI
+389 KKAIITDKGAVEV
-402 IRTLLDEG
+402 IRVLLDEG
-410 GEPREIISR
+410 GEPASIIKSR
-419 KSLAKV
+419 NLAKV

-430 RTAVAEVIKEN
+430 RKAVTEVISEN
-441 NEAIQDYRSGKA
+441 ASAVQDLRSGKP
-453 QAFNYLV
+453 QAMNFLV

-465 KTRGRADPAEI
+465 KTRGRADPEEV
-476 NTLLKEL
+476 NLLLREL
-483 LECT
+483 LECTL